1 MHAFLTH
8 MRAKPGQREEVI
20 RLTTVMLEKTQSEDG
35 IPVYVFST
43 SAESPDDFYFY
54 DIYESEEARKAHESS
69 DEFKATMPALMKVAP
84 ATSGLRPSTSDIL
97 CRAGT
102 KYSSQT
108 IASPMNM

>member
-69 DEFKATMPALMKVAP
+69 DEFKATMPALMKVADFVCVTNLNP
-84 ATSGLRPSTSDIL
+84 YGPMKITPPSK
-97 CRAGT
+97 G
-102 KYSSQT
+102 
-108 IASPMNM
+108 